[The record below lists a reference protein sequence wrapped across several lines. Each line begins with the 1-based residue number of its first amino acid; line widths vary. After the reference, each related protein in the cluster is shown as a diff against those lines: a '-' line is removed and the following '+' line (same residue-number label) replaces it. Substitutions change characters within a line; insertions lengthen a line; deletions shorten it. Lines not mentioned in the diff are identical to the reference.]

1 MIGLIK
7 VAHANFE
14 LELRDIALR
23 EPGEGEAV
31 VRVRY
36 AGICGTDVHI
46 ARDEFPS
53 WPPVIL
59 GHEFTGTVE
68 RLGAGVDPDLAGRR
82 IVCEPHASACHVC
95 HLCRRGH
102 PELCAS
108 KRSPGWGMNGAF
120 ASHVVVPAWL
130 LHPLPAGIPDE
141 VAVLAEPM
149 AVVMT
154 ALRRA
159 SLAAGDFVLVIGPG
173 PVGALAALACRAAG
187 ASNVVVAGR
196 TSSPARLGLLADM
209 GFPTLSG
216 DVPDAIRGM
225 TSGRGAD
232 LVVECSGS
240 AQGVAIGIDAAR
252 QTGRMASIGLCGQ
265 PTLEVPWDLATS
277 RALDVAFSMSSSF
290 EGWEAAIPILARV
303 AADAARLPT
312 IFPLASWREAFA
324 ALQSRS
330 VVKAVL
336 DPTALM
342 ESAAPSSAARA
353 DS

>member
-1 MIGLIK
+1 MIGLVK
-7 VAHANFE
+7 LAHGNTE
-14 LELRDIALR
+14 LELREVALR
-23 EPGEGEAV
+23 EPGEDEVV

-36 AGICGTDVHI
+36 AGICGTDIHI

-53 WPPVIL
+53 WPPVVL

-68 RLGAGVDPDLAGRR
+68 RVGAGVDPALAGRR

-95 HLCRRGH
+95 YLCRRGH

-108 KRSPGWGMNGAF
+108 KRSPGWGVNGAF
-120 ASHVVVPAWL
+120 ASHIVVPAWL
-130 LHPLPAGIPDE
+130 LHTLPDEVPDE

-187 ASNVVVAGR
+187 AANVVVAGR
-196 TSSPARLGLLADM
+196 ASSTARLGLLSDM
-209 GFPTLSG
+209 GFTTLSSG
-216 DVPDAIRGM
+216 VAQAARDM

-240 AQGVAIGIDAAR
+240 AAGISIGIDAAR
-252 QTGRMASIGLCGQ
+252 RRGRLASIGLSSQ
-265 PTLEVPWDLATS
+265 PTVEVPWDLATS
-277 RALDVAFSMSSSF
+277 RALDVAFSMSSNY
-290 EGWEAAIPILARV
+290 EAWEPGLTILARV
-303 AADAARLPT
+303 AADVARLPT
-312 IFPLASWREAFA
+312 VYPLSAWRDAFVG
-324 ALQSRS
+324 LESRT

-336 DPTALM
+336 DPTGASG
-342 ESAAPSSAARA
+342 ERA
-353 DS
+353 

>member
-1 MIGLIK
+1 MIGLVK
-7 VAHANFE
+7 VAHGNPE
-14 LELRDIALR
+14 LELREVVLR
-23 EPGEGEAV
+23 EPGAGEVV

-53 WPPVIL
+53 WPPVVL

-68 RLGAGVDPDLAGRR
+68 RVGLGVDAALAGRR

-102 PELCAS
+102 PELCSS
-108 KRSPGWGMNGAF
+108 KRSPGWGVDGAY
-120 ASHVVVPAWL
+120 ASHIVVPAWL
-130 LHPLPAGIPDE
+130 LHALPDGVPDE

-159 SLAAGDFVLVIGPG
+159 ALAAGDFVLIVGTG

-187 ASNVVVAGR
+187 AAEVVVAGR
-196 TSSPARLGLLADM
+196 SGASARLGLLAEM
-209 GFPTLSG
+209 GFTTLAG
-216 DVPDAIRGM
+216 GVPEAVRER

-240 AQGVAIGIDAAR
+240 AEGIATAIDAAR
-252 QTGRMASIGLCGQ
+252 RRGRLASIGLSGE

-277 RALDVAFSMSSSF
+277 RALDVAFSMSSNY
-290 EGWEAAIPILARV
+290 EAWEPGLMILARV
-303 AADAARLPT
+303 ASEAARLPT
-312 IFPLASWREAFA
+312 IYPLSAWRDAFA
-324 ALQSRS
+324 GLQSRT
-330 VVKAVL
+330 VLKAVL
-336 DPTALM
+336 DPTAT
-342 ESAAPSSAARA
+342 APGR
-353 DS
+353 D

>member
-1 MIGLIK
+1 MIGLVK
-7 VAHANFE
+7 VAHGNYE
-14 LELRDIALR
+14 LELREVALR
-23 EPGEGEAV
+23 EPGEGEVV

-36 AGICGTDVHI
+36 AGICGTDIHI

-53 WPPVIL
+53 WPPVVM

-68 RLGAGVDPDLAGRR
+68 RVGPGVDAALVGRR

-95 HLCRRGH
+95 HLCRRGY

-108 KRSPGWGMNGAF
+108 KRSPGWGVNGAF

-130 LHPLPAGIPDE
+130 LHALPDAVPDE
-141 VAVLAEPM
+141 AAVLAEPM

-159 SLAAGDFVLVIGPG
+159 SLAAGDFVLVVGPG

-187 ASNVVVAGR
+187 AAEVIVAGR
-196 TSSPARLGLLADM
+196 ASSAARLGLLSDM
-209 GFPTLSG
+209 GFTTLTEG
-216 DVPDAIRGM
+216 VPEAARDR

-240 AQGVAIGIDAAR
+240 ADGIAIAIDAAR
-252 QTGRMASIGLCGQ
+252 RRGRIASIGLSGLPSLQ
-265 PTLEVPWDLATS
+265 VPWDLATS
-277 RALDVAFSMSSSF
+277 RALDVAFSMSSNY
-290 EGWEAAIPILARV
+290 EAWEAALPILARI

-312 IFPLASWREAFA
+312 VYPLASWRRAFD
-324 ALQSRS
+324 ALESRT

-336 DPTALM
+336 DPTGTSR
-342 ESAAPSSAARA
+342 ERP
-353 DS
+353 

>member
-1 MIGLIK
+1 MIGLVK
-7 VAHANFE
+7 VARGNTE
-14 LELRDIALR
+14 LELRDVTLR
-23 EPGEGEAV
+23 EPGEGEVV

-46 ARDEFPS
+46 AQDEFPS
-53 WPPVIL
+53 WPPVVL

-68 RLGAGVDPDLAGRR
+68 QAGPGADAALVGRR
-82 IVCEPHASACHVC
+82 VVCEPHASACHVC
-95 HLCRRGH
+95 YLCRRGH

-108 KRSPGWGMNGAF
+108 KRSPGWGVNGAF

-130 LHPLPAGIPDE
+130 LHTLPDGVPDV

-159 SLAAGDFVLVIGPG
+159 SLAAGDFVLVVGPG

-187 ASNVVVAGR
+187 AADVVVAGR
-196 TSSPARLGLLADM
+196 SGSSARLGLLSDL
-209 GFPTLSG
+209 GFVTLAG
-216 DVPDAIRGM
+216 GVAEAVRDW

-240 AQGVAIGIDAAR
+240 AEGIATAIDAAR
-252 QTGRMASIGLCGQ
+252 RRGRIASIGLSGG

-277 RALDVAFSMSSSF
+277 RALDVAFSMSSNY
-290 EGWEAAIPILARV
+290 EAWEPGLTILSRV
-303 AADAARLPT
+303 AYEAARLPT
-312 IFPLASWREAFA
+312 VYPLASWRDAFQR
-324 ALQSRS
+324 LQSRT

-336 DPTALM
+336 DPTGNPR
-342 ESAAPSSAARA
+342 ERP
-353 DS
+353 